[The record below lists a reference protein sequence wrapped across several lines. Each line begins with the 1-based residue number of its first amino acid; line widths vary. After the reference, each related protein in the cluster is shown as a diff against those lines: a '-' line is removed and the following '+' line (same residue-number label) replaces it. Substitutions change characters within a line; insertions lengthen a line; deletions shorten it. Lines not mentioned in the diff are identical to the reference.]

1 VRPRELSLPAPK
13 LAVPALYVLATVA
26 LVVFLGIPYQRD
38 ILALWVILGLLC
50 FSLADLRGT
59 ARGIVL
65 ELLPFIAILI
75 AYDSLRGSAGH
86 LFGVHYLPQLQV
98 DRWLF
103 GGATPTVS
111 LQHWLWH
118 GHVVWYDVVVWCV
131 YLTHFFA
138 TPVVAAVLWKVD
150 RARFRVFAV
159 LVATLS
165 FMGLATYALYPA
177 APPWMASDAHL
188 TAPIIRIVPA
198 VVASLHTQSAGSLFE
213 HGYAYANNV
222 AAVPSLH
229 TAFALLIAITLWPI
243 VPRFVRPLLALY
255 PLAMGFTLVY
265 TGEHYVFDVL
275 LGWLYTGA
283 AVFAGRRL
291 HSWWLARR
299 SAQQRAADP
308 APEAVAEPAGSQI

>member
-1 VRPRELSLPAPK
+1 MPVA
-13 LAVPALYVLATVA
+13 YGLATVA
-26 LVVFLGIPYQRD
+26 LFVFLGIPYQRD

-50 FSLADLRGT
+50 FSLADLRGA

-65 ELLPFIAILI
+65 ELLPFIAILV

-86 LFGVHYLPQLQV
+86 LFAVHYLPQLDV

-103 GGATPTVS
+103 GGATPSVS

-118 GHVVWYDVVVWCV
+118 GHVVWYDVVFWCV

-138 TPVVAAVLWKVD
+138 TPIVAAVLWKFD
-150 RARFRVFAV
+150 RGRFRVFAV
-159 LVATLS
+159 FVAVLS
-165 FMGLATYALYPA
+165 FMGLATYALFPA
-177 APPWMASDAHL
+177 APPWMASQAGL
-188 TAPIIRIVPA
+188 TAPIVRIVPQ

-229 TAFALLIAITLWPI
+229 TAFALLIAITLWPV
-243 VPRFVRPLLALY
+243 VPRLVRPLLAIY

-275 LGWLYTGA
+275 LGWLYTVVAVLAARALMRAWQARRARRLAGSSTPA
-283 AVFAGRRL
+283 AV
-291 HSWWLARR
+291 
-299 SAQQRAADP
+299 P
-308 APEAVAEPAGSQI
+308 VP